1 MIPHEKNG
9 RPQGPKKP
17 PPLVDIVKVVVC
29 CIGVAIVV
37 QSACAK
43 RRQVIGVPKVNH
55 FIGFVLLPEQQCS
68 SQRVTV
74 GPIAVR
80 ATDSHDTASCWNNV
94 HG

>member
-9 RPQGPKKP
+9 RPQGPQKP

-29 CIGVAIVV
+29 CIGVALVV

-43 RRQVIGVPKVNH
+43 TRKVIGVPKVNDL
-55 FIGFVLLPEQQCS
+55 IGFVLLPEQECS

-74 GPIAVR
+74 GPVAMR
-80 ATDSHDTASCWNNV
+80 ATDCHDTLARWNNV